1 MISNDVDRWRYPRL
15 AKPESDGPFCYHVQR
30 RISGWIAV
38 RLARTLTPNAAT
50 ALDLIFGIAAA
61 MLVLLDHW
69 LWCAMLIQVFG
80 IFSCVDGE
88 IARIRGRPS
97 GIGDFLDTL
106 TDRVTE
112 LLLVGAIAFSLGARV
127 ESGSALIAGF
137 ALLGGV
143 FVLTTS
149 SEKFRSVWGM
159 GYPKRRLERLFGLFC
174 SGSDSRL
181 LMLSIGLVVSE
192 VTGEGIFLLWLM
204 WMLAAAAF
212 VNFIFRIALVYR
224 HFSTE
229 NPTES

>member
-1 MISNDVDRWRYPRL
+1 
-15 AKPESDGPFCYHVQR
+15 
-30 RISGWIAV
+30 
-38 RLARTLTPNAAT
+38 
-50 ALDLIFGIAAA
+50 
-61 MLVLLDHW
+61 MLVLLDYW

-88 IARIRGRPS
+88 IARIRDRSS

-112 LLLVGAIAFSLGARV
+112 LLLVAAIAFSLGARV
-127 ESGSALIAGF
+127 ELGSALTAGF

-192 VTGEGIFLLWLM
+192 VTGVGVFLLWLM
-204 WMLAAAAF
+204 WVLAAAAF
-212 VNFIFRIALVYR
+212 VNFIFRIVLVYR

>member
-50 ALDLIFGIAAA
+50 AVDLILGIAAA